1 MYKILVLFISLLM
14 LSGVNVRAQ
23 ESQIKQIEDLKKNWL
38 TYDGRTRSYVPFIE
52 GSKLDRPYIGFYLD
66 LKAYPRMLLQ
76 CCVPSGSGLYIEN
89 SLVDYASK
97 SDCFLLNVDSLKNA
111 YPQNQIFIS
120 LYRRNFDSKQFVTSI
135 VVPYQE
141 KVETTGSES
150 EMILHSREQPY
161 FTNFF
166 IVALLI
172 LLAYYAALLNL
183 YPKVFWEFFN
193 VNKAFALKLKEEKV
207 LTPSVFSRT
216 NLLFFLG
223 YGMVISFVG
232 IVFWFVLKEIPI
244 LFSFVRLESFIEVF
258 TSWVKLSVLVLIIL
272 CLKYFLMVIIGT
284 LFNHRLIV
292 PRHFYDFNRL
302 SHIFLI
308 IIFSLAI
315 VAYMVL
321 QNPPEILYRTL
332 FYALAFL
339 LSLRVLIL
347 FFKLLD
353 SASFRN
359 FHLFS
364 YLCTTEILPLVIGIK
379 IFL

>member
-1 MYKILVLFISLLM
+1 MF
-14 LSGVNVRAQ
+14 
-23 ESQIKQIEDLKKNWL
+23 
-38 TYDGRTRSYVPFIE
+38 
-52 GSKLDRPYIGFYLD
+52 
-66 LKAYPRMLLQ
+66 LQ

-89 SLVDYASK
+89 SLVDYASE
-97 SDCFLLNVDSLKNA
+97 SNCFLLDVDSLGSA
-111 YPQNQIFIS
+111 YPQDQVFIS

-135 VVPYQE
+135 VVPFQDE
-141 KVETTGSES
+141 VEIAEIDSD
-150 EMILHSREQPY
+150 MILLAREPSY

-183 YPKVFWEFFN
+183 YPKTFWEFFN

-232 IVFWFVLKEIPI
+232 IVFWFVLKETPI
-244 LFSFVRLESFIEVF
+244 LFSFVNLESFTEAFI
-258 TSWVKLSVLVLIIL
+258 SWVKLSVLVLVVL
-272 CLKYFLMVIIGT
+272 CLKYLLIASIGT
-284 LFNHRLIV
+284 LFNHRLIA

-308 IIFSLAI
+308 LIFSLAVI
-315 VAYMVL
+315 TFMVL
-321 QNPPEILYRTL
+321 QNPPEIIYRTL

-339 LSLRVLIL
+339 LSLRVVIL

-364 YLCTTEILPLVIGIK
+364 YLCTTEILPLIIGIK